1 MEFPGKHDSDSAP
14 SDDEKVT
21 GVEAGQFE
29 SLGHGELP
37 PDPDAGLSEAEKKEI
52 ARYLIL
58 ELCTTSTNHC
68 AGQEAPLEARHP
80 SHSLALSPLPH

>member
-1 MEFPGKHDSDSAP
+1 MNFLGKNDSDSAP

-29 SLGHGELP
+29 SLP
-37 PDPDAGLSEAEKKEI
+37 PDPDAGLCEAEKKAI
-52 ARYLIL
+52 VHYLIL
-58 ELCTTSTNHC
+58 ELCTTSTNLC
-68 AGQEAPLEARHP
+68 AGQETPLEARRP